1 MSELLHY
8 LSPQPASTPVYTKG
22 NFFYR
27 DGERFLIKGISY
39 IPPPLNAEQRPPPA
53 QPLYIDPLADDNLGE
68 LKKDIPLLR
77 DLGLNTISVYNLSPS
92 SPHTAALQLLEQNGI
107 YVLVNIFSS
116 IKPPPDPIVRGRVQF
131 DATSDPKPYYTLPSI
146 LETFRLLDE
155 LAEHPNVLGFAV
167 DAEVIV
173 SPSLTPLATVF
184 RACIRDSRE
193 FLARLEKRAVPV
205 GVATSQNQ
213 SFQHSLVQYFSAGGS
228 GSSSSSS
235 EATTPQTLET
245 SDVPGR
251 ADFIAY
257 DNWAWAG
264 KSDFQ
269 ISGWKN
275 EVEMYERLTRS
286 PMLFNAYGTN
296 VSQPRVWDEVLCL
309 YSPDMTGVFSGGFA
323 YTFFEYGGRKYGL
336 VKIDADGRRKTRNEF
351 NSLRNKFRK
360 VNVRFEDEV
369 AVAERKDFE
378 DWMGEF
384 PKLSQGGTGWL
395 AEKDLP
401 EFPGSWEDAVQ
412 AVRDQRP
419 E

>member
-39 IPPPLNAEQRPPPA
+39 IPLPLNAEQRPPPA
-53 QPLYIDPLADDNLGE
+53 QPLYIDPLADDHFGE

-77 DLGLNTISVYNLSPS
+77 DLGLNTISVGNLSPS
-92 SPHTAALQLLEQNGI
+92 NSHTAALQLLEQNGI
-107 YVLVNIFSS
+107 FVLVNIFSS
-116 IKPPPDPIVRGRVQF
+116 IKPPPDPVVRGRVQF
-131 DATSDPKPYYTLPSI
+131 DATSDPKPYYTLPSA
-146 LETFRLLDE
+146 LETFSLLDE
-155 LAEHPNVLGFAV
+155 LAERPNVLGFAV

-184 RACIRDSRE
+184 RACIRDSKE
-193 FLARLEKRAVPV
+193 FLARRGKRAVPV

-213 SFQHSLVQYFSAGGS
+213 SFQHSMVQYFSAGGS
-228 GSSSSSS
+228 VSSSK
-235 EATTPQTLET
+235 ATIQQDLDTPHI
-245 SDVPGR
+245 PGR

-264 KSDFQ
+264 KSNFQ
-269 ISGWKN
+269 MSGWKN
-275 EVEMYERLTRS
+275 EVEMYERLTRA
-286 PMLFNAYGTN
+286 PMLLNAYGTN

-309 YSPDMTGVFSGGFA
+309 YSPDMTGTFSGGFA

-336 VKIDADGRRKTRNEF
+336 VKIDSDGGRQTRQEF

-369 AVAERKDFE
+369 AVAERKNFE
-378 DWMGEF
+378 DWMGDF
-384 PKLSQGGTGWL
+384 PELVQGATGWL
-395 AEKDLP
+395 AGKDLP
-401 EFPGSWEDAVQ
+401 EFPGSWEDVVQ
-412 AVRDQRP
+412 VVRDQ
-419 E
+419 

>member
-22 NFFYR
+22 SFFYR

-39 IPPPLNAEQRPPPA
+39 IPPPLNADQRPPPA
-53 QPLYIDPLADDNLGE
+53 QPLCIDPLADDHLGE
-68 LKKDIPLLR
+68 LRKDIPLLR
-77 DLGLNTISVYNLSPS
+77 DLGLNTISVGNLSTS
-92 SPHTAALQLLEQNGI
+92 NSHTAALQLLKQNGI

-116 IKPPPDPIVRGRVQF
+116 IRPPPDPVVRGRVQF
-131 DATSDPKPYYTLPSI
+131 HATSDPKPYYTLPTI

-167 DAEVIV
+167 DTEVMV

-184 RACIRDSRE
+184 RACIRDSKE
-193 FLARLEKRAVPV
+193 FLARRGKRAVPV
-205 GVATSQNQ
+205 GVASSQTQ
-213 SFQHSLVQYFSAGGS
+213 SFQHLAVQYFSAGRS
-228 GSSSSSS
+228 DDSSS
-235 EATTPQTLET
+235 EATIQEAPDTAHI
-245 SDVPGR
+245 PGR

-264 KSDFQ
+264 KSNFQ
-269 ISGWKN
+269 MSGWKN
-275 EVEMYERLTRS
+275 EVEMYEGLTRS

-323 YTFFEYGGRKYGL
+323 YTFFEYGGREYGL
-336 VKIDADGRRKTRNEF
+336 VKIDADGRRKTRQEF

-384 PKLSQGGTGWL
+384 PELRQGGTGWL
-395 AEKDLP
+395 AGKDLP

>member
-39 IPPPLNAEQRPPPA
+39 IPPPVIAEQRPPPA
-53 QPLYIDPLADDNLGE
+53 QPLQIDPLADEHLGE

-77 DLGLNTISVYNLSPS
+77 DLGLNTISVGDLSPS
-92 SPHTAALQLLEQNGI
+92 NSHSAALQLLEQNGI

-116 IKPPPDPIVRGRVQF
+116 IRPPPDPIVHGRVQF
-131 DATSDPKPYYTLPSI
+131 DANSDPKPYYTLTSV
-146 LETFRLLDE
+146 LETFPLLNE

-173 SPSLTPLATVF
+173 SPGLTPLATVF
-184 RACIRDSRE
+184 RACIRDSKD
-193 FLARLEKRAVPV
+193 FLARRGKRAVPV

-213 SFQHSLVQYFSAGGS
+213 GLQRQIVQYFSAGGS
-228 GSSSSSS
+228 GSSS
-235 EATTPQTLET
+235 EAP
-245 SDVPGR
+245 SVPGR

-269 ISGWKN
+269 MSGWKN
-275 EVEMYERLTRS
+275 EVEMYEKLTRT
-286 PMLFNAYGTN
+286 PMLLNAYGTN
-296 VSQPRVWDEVLCL
+296 ISQPRVWEEVLCL

-323 YTFFEYGGRKYGL
+323 YTCFEYGKRKYGL
-336 VKIDADGRRKTRNEF
+336 VEIDADGRRKPRQEF
-351 NSLRNKFRK
+351 NSFRNKFRK

-369 AVAERKDFE
+369 AVAERKDHNSWVG
-378 DWMGEF
+378 DF
-384 PKLSQGGTGWL
+384 PELEQGRNGWR
-395 AEKDLP
+395 AGKDLP
-401 EFPGSWEDAVQ
+401 EFPGSWEDVVQ
-412 AVRDQRP
+412 VVQGQRS

>member
-77 DLGLNTISVYNLSPS
+77 DLGMNTISVYNLSPS
-92 SPHTAALQLLEQNGI
+92 KCHTAALQLLEQNGI

-184 RACIRDSRE
+184 RACIRDSKE
-193 FLARLEKRAVPV
+193 LLARREKRAVPV

-213 SFQHSLVQYFSAGGS
+213 SFQHSVVQYFSAGGS
-228 GSSSSSS
+228 GSSSSSSS

-269 ISGWKN
+269 MSGWKN
-275 EVEMYERLTRS
+275 EMEMYEKLTRT

-351 NSLRNKFRK
+351 NSLRNK
-360 VNVRFEDEV
+360 
-369 AVAERKDFE
+369 
-378 DWMGEF
+378 
-384 PKLSQGGTGWL
+384 
-395 AEKDLP
+395 
-401 EFPGSWEDAVQ
+401 
-412 AVRDQRP
+412 
-419 E
+419 